1 MSSIAAS
8 SGLQRTAAFYESVIG
23 KKAVMA
29 VTGLILCGF
38 VLVHMI
44 GNLQLFQGPE
54 KLNHYAE
61 LLRISMPL
69 LWTARIV
76 LLLCVFLHILSA
88 YQLWMLKRAARPVD
102 YVRKS
107 SIATTY
113 AARTM
118 LVSGPILLAFIVYH
132 ILHFTTGQAHPSF
145 EPGNVYANV
154 VAGFQNPLASIFYM
168 VANILLATHLYHGVW
183 SMFQT
188 MGVNHPKYTPKL
200 RLLAKLYGIV
210 IGAGNVSM
218 PLAVLAGFVK

>member
-1 MSSIAAS
+1 MSAIAAT

-23 KKAVMA
+23 KKVVMA
-29 VTGLILCGF
+29 VTGFVLCGF

-76 LLLCVFLHILSA
+76 LLACAGLHVLSA
-88 YQLWMLKRAARPVD
+88 FQLWLLKRSARPEA
-102 YVRKS
+102 YVKKS

-118 LVSGPILLAFIVYH
+118 LVSGPIILFFLIYH
-132 ILHFTTGQAHPSF
+132 ILHFTTGQAHPDF
-145 EPGNVYANV
+145 KTGDVYANV
-154 VAGFQNPLASIFYM
+154 VTGFQDPFASLFYM
-168 VANILLATHLYHGVW
+168 LANIMLAIHLYHGVW
-183 SMFQT
+183 SMFQSL
-188 MGVNHPKYTPKL
+188 GVSHPKYTPKL
-200 RLLAKLYGIV
+200 KLLAILYGIV
-210 IGAGNVSM
+210 VGAGNVSM
-218 PLAVLAGFVK
+218 PLAVLAGIVK

>member
-8 SGLQRTAAFYESVIG
+8 SGLQRTAVFYESVIG

-88 YQLWMLKRAARPVD
+88 YQLWTLKRAARPVD

-132 ILHFTTGQAHPSF
+132 ILHFTTGQAHSSF
-145 EPGNVYANV
+145 QPGNVYANV
-154 VAGFQNPLASIFYM
+154 VSGFQNPLASIFYM
-168 VANILLATHLYHGVW
+168 IANILLATHLYHGVW

-210 IGAGNVSM
+210 VGVGNVSM